1 MAANIEHEEKL
12 WSKGYKY
19 VAGIDETGM
28 GSLAGNVYVAVV
40 IFPIGIDYKKLL
52 PGINDSKKLSA
63 EARERLYPL
72 IKKYAID
79 YSVQTASIE
88 EIAVHNIYWA
98 RFIAARRALSDLT
111 FEPDYVL
118 MDGNAKIPEIDIPQD
133 ALVKGD
139 TRSISIAA
147 ASILAKVE
155 RDKYIEKLSVRVHE
169 DYGWITNKAYYSQKH
184 IDAIKKYGKT
194 KWHRYKFIQ
203 KFLEN

>member
-1 MAANIEHEEKL
+1 MAANTEHEEKL
-12 WSKGYKY
+12 WDKGYKY
-19 VAGIDETGM
+19 VAGCDETGM

-40 IFPIGIDYKKLL
+40 IFPVGIDYKKLL

-98 RFIAARRALSDLT
+98 RFIAARRALNDLI
-111 FEPDYVL
+111 FEADYVL
-118 MDGNAKIPEIDIPQD
+118 MDGNAKIPEINIPQD

-139 TRSISIAA
+139 TRSVSIAA

-155 RDKYIEKLSVRVHE
+155 RDKYIEELSVRVHE